1 MDVGF
6 GEAGDRRT
14 DGSPWS
20 RTRSTKRSG
29 LGTDMGEASVEYDL
43 YGCMCVYTYIQTCCV
58 PKWPS
63 EFIFVS
69 TRPPYLL
76 RVVGPRL
83 KGLLLRV
90 GDFVSERL
98 PSATRRSC
106 RDLDLVSKRALKSGC
121 RRSISK
127 QSHHAW
133 PRQLEQR
140 SLKPPNT
147 GGVSYISKSPVR
159 GGPIS
164 KRVVKTFNKK
174 KKQDREREREMTT
187 SPGNDQGE
195 TEDTAMLAQERLG
208 AF

>member
-20 RTRSTKRSG
+20 RARSTKRSG

-43 YGCMCVYTYIQTCCV
+43 YGCMCVHTYIQTCCV

-106 RDLDLVSKRALKSGC
+106 RDLEPSFKTGSHIWLQEIDLQAIASCLAQAPGATIAQATKHWWSFLHFEISGP
-121 RRSISK
+121 RRS
-127 QSHHAW
+127 
-133 PRQLEQR
+133 
-140 SLKPPNT
+140 
-147 GGVSYISKSPVR
+147 
-159 GGPIS
+159 
-164 KRVVKTFNKK
+164 
-174 KKQDREREREMTT
+174 D
-187 SPGNDQGE
+187 
-195 TEDTAMLAQERLG
+195 
-208 AF
+208 